1 MNCVYCGEP
10 ITVESREH
18 IIQNAIGGLEEST
31 DICCSICNNYISKYI
46 DKPFVTTF
54 NPIIARIN
62 NFAKT
67 NNKKSSP
74 SYSGKAIYNGNEYSV
89 LFKNGQVVACPEL
102 SKQLHCDISKLDFE
116 IVSYDFIIDNET
128 FIKGVSKIAFNYA
141 LSKGIQFD
149 TIKDGLIVEKDENS
163 ITNISFKYQVIP
175 FVPLNPMDS
184 YIELETK
191 LLLYHN
197 LILFSQENNL
207 WCYVDLF
214 NTFQYYICLTDK
226 WPKDQKVSESYF
238 QQLQKLDRT
247 IPKIERW
254 RPKYG
259 LIYADLYEVA
269 PSPDK
274 IVMQKRITSAIQK
287 ESLKKD
293 MAKVLSQKL
302 GTDYMLNYIRDDISE
317 DERRK
322 YGLSLL
328 LYFDENDDLI
338 EDRFRKVT
346 LGEKEFDMVSY
357 PLLINNLMMA
367 NCIDARQYT
376 FAKFERLNYFL
387 CNEGKQ
393 GE

>member
-10 ITVESREH
+10 IAVESREH

-31 DICCSICNNYISKYI
+31 DICCPKCNNYISKYI
-46 DKPFVTTF
+46 DKPFVSSF

-67 NNKKSSP
+67 NKKKSSP
-74 SYSGKAIYNGNEYSV
+74 SYSGKAIYNGSEYSV
-89 LFKNGQVVACPEL
+89 IFKNGQVVACPEL

-116 IVSYDFIIDNET
+116 IVSYDFIINNES
-128 FIKGVSKIAFNYA
+128 FIKGVSKIAFNYT
-141 LSKGIQFD
+141 LSKGIPLD
-149 TIKDGLIVEKDENS
+149 TIKDGLIVVKNENK
-163 ITNISFKYQVIP
+163 ITNISFKYPVIP
-175 FVPLNPMDS
+175 FVPLNPMDN
-184 YIELETK
+184 YIELETS
-191 LLLYHN
+191 LLLHHN
-197 LILFSQENNL
+197 LILFSQDNNL

-214 NTFQYYICLTDK
+214 NTFQYYVCLTDK

-247 IPKIERW
+247 IPEIERW

-259 LIYADLYEVA
+259 LIYADLYEVD
-269 PSPDK
+269 PSLDK
-274 IVMQKRITSAIQK
+274 TVMQKRITSAIQK

-293 MAKVLSQKL
+293 MTKVLSQKL
-302 GTDYMLNYIRDDISE
+302 GTDYMLNYIRDDVPE

-338 EDRFRKVT
+338 GDRFRKVT

-357 PLLINNLMMA
+357 PLLISNLMA
-367 NCIDARQYT
+367 SNSIDVRRYT

-387 CNEGKQ
+387 CNDGKQ

>member
-1 MNCVYCGEP
+1 MNCAYCGEP

-31 DICCSICNNYISKYI
+31 DICCPKCNNYISKYI
-46 DKPFVTTF
+46 DKPFVSSF

-74 SYSGKAIYNGNEYSV
+74 SYSGKAIYKGNEYSV
-89 LFKNGQVVACPEL
+89 LFKNGQVVSCPEL
-102 SKQLHCDISKLDFE
+102 SKQLHCDISKLNFE
-116 IVSYDFIIDNET
+116 IVSYDFIINNES
-128 FIKGVSKIAFNYA
+128 FVKGISKIAFNFA
-141 LSKGIQFD
+141 LSKGIPLD
-149 TIKDGLIVEKDENS
+149 TIKNGLIVTKDGND

-184 YIELETK
+184 YIELETD

-214 NTFQYYICLTDK
+214 NTFQYYVCLTDN
-226 WPKDQKVSESYF
+226 WSKDQKVSESYF

-247 IPKIERW
+247 IPEIGRW

-259 LIYADLYEVA
+259 LIYADSYDVE
-269 PSPDK
+269 PSVDK
-274 IVMQKRITSAIQK
+274 AVMQNRITTAVKK

-293 MAKVLSQKL
+293 MTKVISQKL
-302 GTDYMLNYIRDDISE
+302 GTNYILNYIRDDISL
-317 DERRK
+317 DERQK

-328 LYFDENDDLI
+328 LYFDEDDYLL
-338 EDRFRKVT
+338 EERFRKVT
-346 LGEKEFDMVSY
+346 LGEKAFDMVSY
-357 PLLINNLMMA
+357 PLLIKSLMLS
-367 NCIDARQYT
+367 NSIDI
-376 FAKFERLNYFL
+376 
-387 CNEGKQ
+387 
-393 GE
+393 

>member
-31 DICCSICNNYISKYI
+31 DICCAKCNNYISKYV

-74 SYSGKAIYNGNEYSV
+74 SYSGKAIYNGSEYSV
-89 LFKNGQVVACPEL
+89 VFKNGQVVACPEL
-102 SKQLHCDISKLDFE
+102 SKKLHCDISKLDFE
-116 IVSYDFIIDNET
+116 IVSYDFIIDNKT
-128 FIKGVSKIAFNYA
+128 FVKGVSKIAFNYA
-141 LSKGIQFD
+141 LSKGIPLD
-149 TIKDGLIVEKDENS
+149 AIKDGLIIVKDEDK
-163 ITNISFKYQVIP
+163 IANISFKYPVIP
-175 FVPLNPMDS
+175 FVPLNPMDN
-184 YIELETK
+184 YIELKTS

-197 LILFSQENNL
+197 LILFSQDNNL

-214 NTFQYYICLTDK
+214 NTFQYYVCLTDK
-226 WPKDQKVSESYF
+226 WPKEQKVSESYF
-238 QQLQKLDRT
+238 QQLKRLDRT
-247 IPKIERW
+247 IPEIERW

-259 LIYADLYEVA
+259 LIYADLYEVD

-293 MAKVLSQKL
+293 MTKVISRKL
-302 GTDYMLNYIRDDISE
+302 GTDYMLNYIRDDISL

-328 LYFDENDDLI
+328 LYFDENDNLL

-357 PLLINNLMMA
+357 PLLINNLMA
-367 NCIDARQYT
+367 SNSIDVRQYT

-387 CNEGKQ
+387 CNDGKQ

>member
-10 ITVESREH
+10 ITVGSREH

-31 DICCSICNNYISKYI
+31 DICCSKCNNYISKYI

-67 NNKKSSP
+67 NNKKSAP

-89 LFKNGQVVACPEL
+89 IFKNGQVVACPEL
-102 SKQLHCDISKLDFE
+102 SKKLHCDISKLDFE
-116 IVSYDFIIDNET
+116 IVSYDFIIDNKA

-141 LSKGIQFD
+141 LSKGIPLD
-149 TIKDGLIVEKDENS
+149 TIKDGLIVVKDVNK
-163 ITNISFKYQVIP
+163 ITNIGFKYPVIP
-175 FVPLNPMDS
+175 FVPLNPMDN
-184 YIELETK
+184 YIELETS

-197 LILFSQENNL
+197 LILFSQDNNL

-214 NTFQYYICLTDK
+214 NTFQYYVCLTDK

-259 LIYADLYEVA
+259 LIYADLFEVE

-293 MAKVLSQKL
+293 MTKVLSQKL
-302 GTDYMLNYIRDDISE
+302 GTDYMLNYIRDDIPE

-357 PLLINNLMMA
+357 PLLINNFMA
-367 NCIDARQYT
+367 SNSIDVRQYT
-376 FAKFERLNYFL
+376 FAKFQRLNCFL
-387 CNEGKQ
+387 CNDGKR

>member
-89 LFKNGQVVACPEL
+89 LFKNGQVVVCPEL

-214 NTFQYYICLTDK
+214 NTFQYYVCLTDK

>member
-10 ITVESREH
+10 IAVESREH

-31 DICCSICNNYISKYI
+31 DICCPKCNNYISKYI
-46 DKPFVTTF
+46 DKPFVSSF

-67 NNKKSSP
+67 NKKKSSP
-74 SYSGKAIYNGNEYSV
+74 SYSGKAIYNGSEYSV
-89 LFKNGQVVACPEL
+89 IFKNGQVVACPEL

-116 IVSYDFIIDNET
+116 IVSYDFIINNES
-128 FIKGVSKIAFNYA
+128 FIKGVSKIAFNYT
-141 LSKGIQFD
+141 LSKGIPLD
-149 TIKDGLIVEKDENS
+149 TIKDGLIVVKNENK
-163 ITNISFKYQVIP
+163 ITNISFKYPVIP
-175 FVPLNPMDS
+175 FVPLNPMDN
-184 YIELETK
+184 YIELETS

-197 LILFSQENNL
+197 LILFSQDNNL

-214 NTFQYYICLTDK
+214 NTFQYYVCLTDK

-247 IPKIERW
+247 IPEIERW

-259 LIYADLYEVA
+259 LIYADLYEVD

-274 IVMQKRITSAIQK
+274 TVMQKRITSAIQK

-293 MAKVLSQKL
+293 MTKVLSQKL
-302 GTDYMLNYIRDDISE
+302 GTDYMLNYIRDDVPE

-338 EDRFRKVT
+338 GDRFRKVT

-357 PLLINNLMMA
+357 PLLISNLMA
-367 NCIDARQYT
+367 SNSIDVRRYT

-387 CNEGKQ
+387 CNDGKQ

>member
-1 MNCVYCGEP
+1 MNCVYCGEA

-31 DICCSICNNYISKYI
+31 DICCQKCNNYISKYI
-46 DKPFVTTF
+46 DKPFVSSF
-54 NPIIARIN
+54 NPIIARIS

-74 SYSGKAIYNGNEYSV
+74 SYSGKATYNGSEYSV
-89 LFKNGQVVACPEL
+89 IFKNGKVVACPEL
-102 SKQLHCDISKLDFE
+102 SKQLHCDISKLNFQ
-116 IVSYDFIIDNET
+116 IVSYDFIINNES
-128 FIKGVSKIAFNYA
+128 FIKGVSKIAFNFA
-141 LSKGIQFD
+141 LSKGISLD
-149 TIKDGLIVEKDENS
+149 AIKDGLIVEKDENG
-163 ITNISFKYQVIP
+163 ITNISFKYQIIP
-175 FVPLNPMDS
+175 FIPLNPMDS
-184 YIELETK
+184 YIELETE

-214 NTFQYYICLTDK
+214 NTFQYYVCLSDK
-226 WPKDQKVSESYF
+226 WPKNKKISESYF

-247 IPKIERW
+247 IPEIKRW

-259 LIYADLYEVA
+259 LIYADLYDVE
-269 PSPDK
+269 PSADK
-274 IVMQKRITSAIQK
+274 VVMQNRITTAVKK

-293 MAKVLSQKL
+293 MTKVISQKL
-302 GTDYMLNYIRDDISE
+302 GTNYILNYIRDDISF
-317 DERRK
+317 DERQK

-328 LYFDENDDLI
+328 LYFDENDYLL

-346 LGEKEFDMVSY
+346 LGEKEFDIVSY
-357 PLLINNLMMA
+357 PLLIKSLMIS
-367 NCIDARQYT
+367 NSIDIRQYT

-387 CNEGKQ
+387 CYDGKKC
-393 GE
+393 E

>member
-1 MNCVYCGEP
+1 MNCVYCGVP

-31 DICCSICNNYISKYI
+31 DICCSKCNNYISRYI

-54 NPIIARIN
+54 NPIVARIN

-67 NNKKSSP
+67 NKKNSLP
-74 SYSGKAIYNGNEYSV
+74 SYSGKAKYKGEEYSV
-89 LFKNGQVVACPEL
+89 IFKNGHVVSCPEL
-102 SKQLHCDISKLDFE
+102 CKKLHCDISKLDFE

-128 FIKGVSKIAFNYA
+128 FIKGISKIAFNYA
-141 LSKGIQFD
+141 LSKGIPLD

-163 ITNISFKYQVIP
+163 ITNIGFKYQVIP

-184 YIELETK
+184 YIELETE
-191 LLLYHN
+191 LFLYHN

-214 NTFQYYICLTDK
+214 NTFQYYVCLTDK
-226 WPKDQKVSESYF
+226 WPKDKEVSESYF

-259 LIYADLYEVA
+259 LIYADLYGVD

-274 IVMQKRITSAIQK
+274 MVMQKKITSAIQK

-293 MAKVLSQKL
+293 MTKVISQKL
-302 GTDYMLNYIRDDISE
+302 GADYMLNYIRYDISE

-328 LYFDENDDLI
+328 LYFDENDNLI
-338 EDRFRKVT
+338 EDRFRRVT
-346 LGEKEFDMVSY
+346 FGKKDFDMVSY
-357 PLLINNLMMA
+357 PLQIYDMLSSNS
-367 NCIDARQYT
+367 IDARSYT

-387 CNEGKQ
+387 CNTGKQ
-393 GE
+393 NK

>member
-1 MNCVYCGEP
+1 MNCVYCGGP

-31 DICCSICNNYISKYI
+31 DICCSKCNNYISKYI

-67 NNKKSSP
+67 NNKKSAP

-89 LFKNGQVVACPEL
+89 IFKNGQVVACPEL

-116 IVSYDFIIDNET
+116 IVSYDFIIDNKA

-141 LSKGIQFD
+141 LSKGIPLD
-149 TIKDGLIVEKDENS
+149 TIKDGLIIVKDENK
-163 ITNISFKYQVIP
+163 ITNISFKYPVIP
-175 FVPLNPMDS
+175 FVPLNPMDN
-184 YIELETK
+184 YIELETS

-197 LILFSQENNL
+197 LILFSQDNNL

-214 NTFQYYICLTDK
+214 NTFQYYVCLTDK
-226 WPKDQKVSESYF
+226 WPRDQKVSESYF

-259 LIYADLYEVA
+259 LIYADLYEVD

-274 IVMQKRITSAIQK
+274 IIMQKRITSAINK

-293 MAKVLSQKL
+293 MTKVLSQKL
-302 GTDYMLNYIRDDISE
+302 GTDYMLNYIRDDIPE

-322 YGLSLL
+322 CGLSLL

-357 PLLINNLMMA
+357 PLLINNFMA
-367 NCIDARQYT
+367 SNSIDVRQYT

-387 CNEGKQ
+387 CNDGNQ
-393 GE
+393 GG